1 MSSSQAPIP
10 SFSLAQRIRL
20 MLMGQQGWDIPT
32 YTTGNEL
39 FALYELAGS
48 LCKNSVA
55 LEIGSYIG
63 ASSLM
68 IAKGLKKG
76 SKLICVD
83 TWQNDAMTEGNWD
96 SYKVFHDN
104 TKAVSGKI
112 RTLRMTSQAAGDIC
126 HEPLDFLFI
135 DGDHSYEGV
144 KMDFDIWF
152 PKLKSGG
159 VIAMHDIEWAEGV
172 KRVVAEDVR
181 PHISREGS
189 LPNLFW
195 AWKK

>member
-1 MSSSQAPIP
+1 MSNSKAPLP
-10 SFSLAQRIRL
+10 SFSLTQRIRL
-20 MLMGQQGWDIPT
+20 MLMGQRRWNIPT
-32 YTTGNEL
+32 YTTSNEL
-39 FALYELAGS
+39 FALYELAGT
-48 LCKNSVA
+48 LEKNSFA

-68 IAKGLKKG
+68 IAKGLNN
-76 SKLICVD
+76 SSRLFCVD

-96 SYKVFHDN
+96 SYQVFQEN
-104 TKAVSGKI
+104 TRSVSTKI
-112 RTLRMTSQAAGDIC
+112 SALRMTSELAAEVC
-126 HEPLDFLFI
+126 LNQLDFLFI

>member
-1 MSSSQAPIP
+1 MSNSKAPLP
-10 SFSLAQRIRL
+10 SFSLTQRIRL
-20 MLMGQQGWDIPT
+20 MLMGQRRWNIPT
-32 YTTGNEL
+32 YTTSNEL
-39 FALYELAGS
+39 FALYELAGT
-48 LCKNSVA
+48 LEKNSFA

-68 IAKGLKKG
+68 IAKGLNN
-76 SKLICVD
+76 SSRLFCVD

-96 SYKVFHDN
+96 SYQVFQEN
-104 TKAVSGKI
+104 TRSVSTKI
-112 RTLRMTSQAAGDIC
+112 SALRMTSELAAEVC
-126 HEPLDFLFI
+126 LNQLDFLFI

-159 VIAMHDIEWAEGV
+159 IIAMHDIEWAEGV

-181 PHISREGS
+181 PNISREGS

>member
-1 MSSSQAPIP
+1 MGSSSAPIP
-10 SFSLAQRIRL
+10 KFTFSQKLQLFRL
-20 MLMGQQGWDIPT
+20 GLLKWNIPT

-39 FALYELAGS
+39 FALYELAGT
-48 LCKNSVA
+48 LEKNSYA

-68 IAKGLKKG
+68 IAKGLNN
-76 SKLICVD
+76 SSRLFCVD

-96 SYKVFHDN
+96 SYQVFQEN
-104 TKAVSGKI
+104 TRSVSTKI
-112 RTLRMTSQAAGDIC
+112 SALRMTSELAAEVC
-126 HEPLDFLFI
+126 LNQLDFLFI

-159 VIAMHDIEWAEGV
+159 IIAMHDIEWAEGV

-181 PHISREGS
+181 PNISREGC